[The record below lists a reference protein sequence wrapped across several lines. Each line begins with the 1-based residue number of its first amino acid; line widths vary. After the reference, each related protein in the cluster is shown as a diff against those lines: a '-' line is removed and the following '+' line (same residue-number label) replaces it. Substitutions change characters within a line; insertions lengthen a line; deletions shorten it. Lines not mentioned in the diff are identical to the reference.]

1 MMQTT
6 LEYRLLSLA
15 FYSISILNSLQ
26 PEAKY
31 LISLHVPAIHVHCM
45 MHDQEHA
52 HSNMTV

>member
-6 LEYRLLSLA
+6 PEYRLLSRA

-31 LISLHVPAIHVHCM
+31 LISLPAIHCL

-52 HSNMTV
+52 HINMTV

>member
-31 LISLHVPAIHVHCM
+31 LISLHVPAIHCM